1 MKNGHDW
8 QPPRKT
14 AVEKLTDTRHALH
27 FAAQAA
33 ANLGRLYG
41 KDPGDYS
48 HISLRWLPA
57 EAALASEL
65 VEAEG
70 GRLRAAL
77 RFDPLEWV
85 LLDGEGAPL
94 KTLPLAGRSLGVLET
109 DIRAVLAAHG
119 LDAAKYTLKPPFET
133 EDHPLKHGTEF
144 QPERDAEARRELAAY
159 YDGAERMLQS
169 LRMEYDLSA
178 LPRCW
183 PHHFDYA
190 LLITLGGSG
199 EQARTIGLGMSPG
212 DHYYDQ
218 PYFYA
223 TPWPYPPRGTTLKPL
238 TAPALWHTHEWTG
251 AVLRSA
257 DLPAAGAGTR
267 VADYWREARSIL
279 EPLLRV

>member
-1 MKNGHDW
+1 MKNNHDW
-8 QPPRKT
+8 QPPHRA
-14 AVEKLTDTRHALH
+14 AVEKLGDARRCLH
-27 FAAQAA
+27 LAAQAA

-48 HISLRWLPA
+48 HISLRWLAA
-57 EAALASEL
+57 EGALAGEP
-65 VEAEG
+65 VAAG
-70 GRLRAAL
+70 GGVLRAAL
-77 RFDPLEWV
+77 RFDPLEWL

-109 DIRAVLAAHG
+109 DIRAVLATHG
-119 LDAAKYTLKPPFET
+119 LDPVRYTLKPPFQT
-133 EDHPLKHGTEF
+133 EDHPLLHGAAF
-144 QPERDAEARRELAAY
+144 RPERDADARRELAAY
-159 YDGAERMLQS
+159 YDGAERVLQQ
-169 LRMEYDLSA
+169 LRAGYGVAA

-223 TPWPYPPRGTTLKPL
+223 TPWPYPPQGTPLKPL

-257 DLPAAGAGTR
+257 DLPAGGAGAR
-267 VADYWREARSIL
+267 VAGYWREARSIL
-279 EPLLRV
+279 EPLLRA